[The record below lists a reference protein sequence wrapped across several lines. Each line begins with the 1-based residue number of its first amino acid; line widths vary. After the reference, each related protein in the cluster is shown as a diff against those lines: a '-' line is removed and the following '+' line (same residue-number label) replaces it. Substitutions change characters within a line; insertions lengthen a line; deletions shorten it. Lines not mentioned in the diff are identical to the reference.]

1 LLQRYEEVMP
11 MLTEFTRL
19 GLGFT
24 VTFGPLVGVLLLL
37 NLRDR
42 RVATLRHVVLAA
54 LPLHELRGLIAVQAR
69 CAMFSR
75 KSVVTLDMFACT
87 RDQIWDAVTRLYH
100 NLPRHVRLVVNS
112 AVDQQF
118 TTTLTLETGGRRP
131 LYRPRQASIATG

>member
-1 LLQRYEEVMP
+1 
-11 MLTEFTRL
+11 MLTECTRFIL
-19 GLGFT
+19 GSAIIFA
-24 VTFGPLVGVLLLL
+24 PLIGLLLLL

-54 LPLHELRGLIAVQAR
+54 LPLHELRGLIAVRAR

-75 KSVVTLDMFACT
+75 KSTVTLDMFACT
-87 RDQIWDAVTRLYH
+87 RDQVWDAVTCLYH
-100 NLPRHVRLVVNS
+100 SLPQHVRLVVNG

-131 LYRPRQASIATG
+131 LYPPRQASIVTS